1 MYDSETTKYN
11 KTVTKTAVETG
22 SEHKASMAVNT
33 NGLARID
40 GLGAGIYTIKETV
53 TPQGYNTLPDLTV
66 TVTCTADG
74 TLKWSFSGGNGG
86 YDSSEGIYKITIVN
100 NSGNMLPGTGGIGT
114 TIFYILGG
122 LLVVGAAVVL
132 VARRKAKE

>member
-1 MYDSETTKYN
+1 M
-11 KTVTKTAVETG
+11 TVTF
-22 SEHKASMAVNT
+22 
-33 NGLARID
+33 
-40 GLGAGIYTIKETV
+40 
-53 TPQGYNTLPDLTV
+53 
-66 TVTCTADG
+66 TADG

-122 LLVVGAAVVL
+122 LLVVGAAQSEGIIPL
-132 VARRKAKE
+132 RRGEISRRASLARDDTDPMG